1 MTQRG
6 QKIQRQRH
14 PEINGRPR
22 LKMFLCRKP
31 CFTQGLLG
39 PELGDGVLRNR
50 SPDGR
55 AGASPGS
62 STHLT
67 WRQGRGRSG
76 RFALTNRVGGKE
88 KVKTTQR

>member
-14 PEINGRPR
+14 PEINSRPR

-62 STHLT
+62 STHSPHLEARKGQVWT
-67 WRQGRGRSG
+67 ICSDKSCGGQGES
-76 RFALTNRVGGKE
+76 
-88 KVKTTQR
+88 